1 MAKIVDWED
10 HIGRRLRLRDLR
22 VFFLVVQLGSF
33 ARAAAQLRVSQ
44 PAVSRVVSDLE
55 HTLGVKLFDRNT
67 RGVEPTV
74 YGQALLA
81 RGRAAFDELRQGIG
95 DIEFLSDPDS
105 GDVRVGSPDFL
116 MGFVAAIIDRLIRD
130 SPRIVFHTM
139 QGNSPILNVALRQ
152 REIDVFISRQS
163 IVNEDFVSE
172 KLFDERFFVVAG
184 LQNPWVRRRKIDLS
198 ELVDEHWIMPT
209 PGTSVAALITEQ
221 FRVNGLPRPKMSVAT
236 DALALRNFLLAT
248 GRYLSVLPEST
259 VRFAAEQLQVKILP
273 VSMPDVIRPTELVTL
288 KNRTVGPAV
297 QRFIACAREV
307 AKSISSKIVHRSA

>member
-22 VFFLVVQLGSF
+22 VFFLVVQHGSF
-33 ARAAAQLRVSQ
+33 AKAAALLRVSQ
-44 PAVSRVVSDLE
+44 PAVSRVISDLE
-55 HTLGVKLFDRNT
+55 HTLAVKLFDRNS
-67 RGVEPTV
+67 RGVEPTI
-74 YGQALLA
+74 YGRALLA

-95 DIEFLSDPDS
+95 DIEFLSDPGS
-105 GDVRVGSPDFL
+105 GEVRIGSPDFL
-116 MGFVAAIIDRLIRD
+116 MGFVAAIIDRLVRE
-130 SPRIVFHTM
+130 SSRFVFHTI
-139 QGNSPILNVALRQ
+139 QGNSPVLSAALRE

-163 IVNEDFVSE
+163 IVHDDFTSE

-184 LQNPWVRRRKIDLS
+184 LQNPWVRRRKIDLA

-209 PGTSVAALITEQ
+209 PGTSVAALIAEQ

-273 VSMPDVIRPTELVTL
+273 ISMPAVTRPTELVTL
-288 KNRTVGPAV
+288 KNRTLSPVV
-297 QRFIACAREV
+297 QRFITCAREV
-307 AKSISSKIVHRSA
+307 ANSMASKPASK